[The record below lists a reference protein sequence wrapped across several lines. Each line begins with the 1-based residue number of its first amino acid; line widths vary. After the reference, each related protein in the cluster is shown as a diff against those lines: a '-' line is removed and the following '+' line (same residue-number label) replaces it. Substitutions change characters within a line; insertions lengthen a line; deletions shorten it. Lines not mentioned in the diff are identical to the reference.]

1 VDVAQTASEKYIQLE
16 LNMKWLT
23 LAHASTPLTLK
34 NVAVQESVNFIPV
47 SQIPEIKV
55 QISEET
61 NKKINSLNFVVTG
74 ITKEMREGVRT
85 LQPVNDSVAVRKLVL
100 IHGYCAGENPFQPN
114 AAQFTDAVFFS
125 NPNANLGNNAFAQK
139 VADFVNSQGITSFG
153 AIGHS
158 QGGMVGLHLLNY
170 FETGL
175 DFATGGVKLQSLGT
189 PYNGCSAAGS
199 SANLG
204 KAFGVGCGSNTDLS
218 VDGAKLWLAGI
229 TAESRKEV
237 NYYTT
242 SYEQGSFF
250 GDYCNM
256 AINAVLEWPND
267 GTTEIQYASLSGAT
281 SKGNTQKQCHTTGMK
296 YTAQYLDNNRNK
308 AMNTAAA
315 R

>member
-1 VDVAQTASEKYIQLE
+1 L
-16 LNMKWLT
+16 
-23 LAHASTPLTLK
+23 
-34 NVAVQESVNFIPV
+34 
-47 SQIPEIKV
+47 
-55 QISEET
+55 
-61 NKKINSLNFVVTG
+61 
-74 ITKEMREGVRT
+74 
-85 LQPVNDSVAVRKLVL
+85 
-100 IHGYCAGENPFQPN
+100 
-114 AAQFTDAVFFS
+114 
-125 NPNANLGNNAFAQK
+125 
-139 VADFVNSQGITSFG
+139 
-153 AIGHS
+153 
-158 QGGMVGLHLLNY
+158 GLHLLNY